1 MTAAFETYRGKV
13 DPSEIDH
20 MGHMNIKYYA
30 EKFDQATWKIL
41 MAIGVTPRYVQETGK
56 GFAVLESLT
65 KYLHE
70 LLAGTSVLIE
80 TVLLE
85 VTSKKVRILHRLK
98 KMETGEIVATNE
110 LLGIHFDLKLR
121 KSCEMPNFI
130 FETAL
135 SYKITNQKL

>member
-1 MTAAFETYRGKV
+1 MTAALETYRGKV

-41 MAIGVTPRYVQETGK
+41 MAVGVTPRYVQETGK

-85 VTSKKVRILHRLK
+85 VTTKKVRILHRMK
-98 KMETGEIVATNE
+98 KKETGEIVATNE

-121 KSCEMPNFI
+121 KSCEMPSSI

-135 SYKITNQKL
+135 SYKDTN

>member
-1 MTAAFETYRGKV
+1 MTAVLETYRGKIE
-13 DPSEIDH
+13 PSEIDH

-41 MAIGVTPRYVQETGK
+41 MALGVTPGYVRETGK
-56 GFAVLESLT
+56 GFAVLESVT

-70 LLAGTSVLIE
+70 LFAGNSVLIE

-85 VTSKKVRILHRLK
+85 VAPKKVRIHHRMK
-98 KMETGEIVATNE
+98 KTETGEIVATNE

-121 KSCEMPNFI
+121 KSCEMPKFI

-135 SYKITNQKL
+135 SFKDNNHTP

>member
-1 MTAAFETYRGKV
+1 MTAALETYRGKV
-13 DPSEIDH
+13 EPSEIDH

-41 MAIGVTPRYVQETGK
+41 MAMGATPEYVRETGK
-56 GFAVLESLT
+56 GFAILESIT

-70 LLAGTSVLIE
+70 LFAGNLVLIE

-85 VTSKKVRILHRLK
+85 VAPKKVRILHRMK
-98 KMETGEIVATNE
+98 KTETGEIVATNE

-121 KSCEMPNFI
+121 KSCEMPKLI

-135 SYKITNQKL
+135 SYKHEHYSS